1 MIRAASTNLSFANYD
16 VDYYFTVLAWKIA
29 VVVDSELPSEWGDV
43 CSSLNSAWWLWLI
56 KELCKLVFLLPDD
69 DEHLRPSSLGLSF
82 LRAVDTQTL
91 ANFVGDKIR
100 PRCRFHEFFASATYQ
115 PTQKRQQTM

>member
-1 MIRAASTNLSFANYD
+1 MFEFD
-16 VDYYFTVLAWKIA
+16 FCM
-29 VVVDSELPSEWGDV
+29 VVDKRV
-43 CSSLNSAWWLWLI
+43 MQA
-56 KELCKLVFLLPDD
+56 VFFLLRDN